1 MILVRDRKAKCRTVQ
16 IQIDAMVEGLRTP
29 FALYTKN
36 EEDEEGETEE
46 KRIRPSDGALRH
58 RTES

>member
-36 EEDEEGETEE
+36 EEDEGETEE